1 MRENKLRKK
10 MQRGELAFG
19 TYVSLADPALVEII
33 GLAGFDVAFIDMEH
47 GGFDLLMVE
56 NMVRACDVVG
66 ITSMVRVSDNNPKTI
81 LRLLDMGVQALKV
94 PHIESA
100 EDARNMVRAVRYSPM
115 GDRSIGGATRATRY
129 GTIERYEHMKNSNE
143 DIVLCVIVEDM
154 GAVSQIEE
162 IAAIEGLDLI
172 AVGPGDLS
180 QAMGVTDKNDPRLKE
195 TIYGIA
201 DTLKRVGGAKL
212 SFSVL
217 NPAFP
222 LDAGE
227 LSSMGVAYS
236 NVAPSDVDRLMQSY
250 KEQIKHMQA
259 QLGK

>member
-1 MRENKLRKK
+1 MRENKLRQK
-10 MQRGELAFG
+10 MQRGEPAFG

-47 GGFDLLMVE
+47 GAFDLLVVE

-66 ITSMVRVSDNNPKTI
+66 ITSMVRVPDNNPKTI

-100 EDARNMVRAVRYSPM
+100 EDARNMVRAVRYSPI

-129 GTIERYEHMKNSNE
+129 GTIERYEHMRRSNE
-143 DIVLCVIVEDM
+143 GIVLCVIVEDM
-154 GAVSQIEE
+154 HAVNQIEE
-162 IAAIEGLDLI
+162 IASIDGLDLI

-180 QAMGVTDKNDPRLKE
+180 QAMGITDKNDPRLRE

-201 DTLKRVGGAKL
+201 NTLKRIGKAKL

-222 LDAGE
+222 LDAGQLQE
-227 LSSMGVAYS
+227 MGVAYS
-236 NVAPSDVDRLMQSY
+236 NVAPSDIERLMRSY
-250 KEQIKHMQA
+250 KEQMDHMRA
-259 QLGK
+259 QLK